1 MSIEYLPSLE
11 YGGGQQVGQP
21 SGSRGQTPGV
31 KGLFAG
37 GNELVSQHSLLS
49 SLPNLPGYRYQPS
62 KSTQAN
68 PGAKKS
74 AFTFVRGEIFLK
86 DDNLPPTSGSIEHG
100 SVASIGA
107 ASSAQSKRAKSRGG
121 GNENV
126 NVTLTF
132 QAYFEE
138 LAEKGDGHELR
149 VRRCNI
155 YYFLENGTMAIVEKP
170 QLNSG
175 IPQGTLVRRGIVHKP
190 DGEAYGPEDLK
201 LGEEIVVYGRR
212 FKLVDCDAATR
223 KYMRRNFNNAEPST
237 AVTYPVDDYEEFR
250 KTIQKDTSGGAA
262 WGQFNIKKNDG
273 TRYQQAKMGC
283 NPDANKGK
291 EGFIRYGDKTLQFL
305 CVWDN
310 THAMYGDRV
319 QFSVV
324 YHLCDDTFEIYSLP
338 GANGNK
344 ESFSRLLKR
353 AKLPKHFGG
362 LRGLQ
367 EPQPD
372 ESTFYHWTDIFI
384 GIEIDVYS
392 RLLRVI
398 DADSSTRGFYSA
410 HGCDLEPAE
419 EQPAPKVIMH
429 EREIPPPTAFGS
441 EEDSMRSCVGSL
453 MPGPPPAKKY
463 GENRQVCFFAS
474 LLSGGLDDVDRR
486 FVITYYVSDST
497 LKVQEPPIRNSGF
510 TGGVFLS
517 RRAVKTPSGEPM
529 LYSDL
534 YVGCK
539 LQVLKHRFLLLDSND
554 STLRWMEDKKLPRAD
569 VYAVLA
575 KIRPYL
581 YDDALS
587 GQLSRMFQSRESGAP
602 EESGRITRDAL
613 RDVFSQYGLM
623 GDDEASVSEHELITI
638 QRGAGNKLAT
648 FEYSMLVSEI
658 LQPTDHYK

>member
-1 MSIEYLPSLE
+1 MVITLPSLA
-11 YGGGQQVGQP
+11 GDG
-21 SGSRGQTPGV
+21 RGAGTPGGV
-31 KGLFAG
+31 KAMFDNNGP
-37 GNELVSQHSLLS
+37 LVN

-62 KSTQAN
+62 KSSLQN

-86 DDNLPPTSGSIEHG
+86 DDYLPPTSSLDHG

-107 ASSAQSKRAKSRGG
+107 ASASASKKTRAKSRQGS
-121 GNENV
+121 ENI
-126 NVTLTF
+126 NITLTF

-175 IPQGTLVRRGIVHKP
+175 IPQGTLVRRSIVHRP
-190 DGEAYGPEDLK
+190 DGVAFAPEDLQ
-201 LGEEIVVYGRR
+201 LGQEIVVYGRR
-212 FKLVDCDAATR
+212 YKLVDCDAATR
-223 KYMRRNFNNAEPST
+223 KWMRRNVGGEVAASGSVSIP
-237 AVTYPVDDYEEFR
+237 ADDYEEFR
-250 KTIQKDTSGGAA
+250 TTIQKSHDSSGSM
-262 WGQFNIKKNDG
+262 WGQFNIKKNEG

-338 GANGNK
+338 GPGGK
-344 ESFSRLLKR
+344 EMFSRLLKR
-353 AKLPKHFGG
+353 AKLPKLFGG

-372 ESTFYHWTDIFI
+372 ESTFYHWTDIYI
-384 GIEIDVYS
+384 GIELDVYS
-392 RLLRVI
+392 RLLRVV
-398 DADSSTRGFYSA
+398 DADSSTRKFYEQN
-410 HGCDLEPAE
+410 GCEMGPAE

-463 GENRQVCFFAS
+463 GENRQLCFFAS

-517 RRAVKTPSGEPM
+517 RRAVKKPDGEPM

-534 YVGCK
+534 FIGCK

-569 VYAVLA
+569 VYAVLE
-575 KIRPYL
+575 KIRPNVY
-581 YDDALS
+581 YDAVNGALAE
-587 GQLSRMFQSRESGAP
+587 MFVGRESGLP
-602 EESGRITRDAL
+602 EESGRITRDSL
-613 RDVFSQYGLM
+613 REVFSMYGLM
-623 GDDEASVSEHELITI
+623 GDDESSVSEHELITI
-638 QRGAGNKLAT
+638 ERGAGNKLST
-648 FEYSMLVSEI
+648 FDYNMLIKEI
-658 LQPTDHYK
+658 IQPTDYYK